1 MAQDIET
8 DHMIVTFELTA
19 APFNKYGD
27 SLRELGGTM
36 TFNVKVKVKSWAEL
50 ATKMAEMEKI
60 LR

>member
-8 DHMIVTFELTA
+8 DHMIITIELTA

-36 TFNVKVKVKSWAEL
+36 TFNIKARVKTWAEL
-50 ATKMAEMEKI
+50 AAKMAEVEKA
-60 LR
+60 LK